1 MDFHFVGRGICQRE
15 DLLGKSF
22 IGEKNYKQK
31 ICPISRRDYLSERRF
46 LDETICCKDVY
57 LEIRVN

>member
-31 ICPISRRDYLSERRF
+31 ICPTSRRDDLSERRF
-46 LDETICCKDVY
+46 FDETICCKDVY
-57 LEIRVN
+57 LMIRVD